1 VTYRVVIHMDDDR
14 PERQHLAL
22 GNVVN
27 LLNDI
32 GDRSV
37 DVEIVV
43 NGPAISSAAA
53 GSPLRDHFAALHGRG
68 VRLIACA
75 NSMKTADM
83 SKKDM
88 ATVFEIVPA
97 GISHLVRRQH
107 EGWAYVRP

>member
-1 VTYRVVIHMDDDR
+1 MSFRVVIHMDDDR

-37 DVEIVV
+37 DVEIVI
-43 NGPAISSAAA
+43 NGPAISSTSA
-53 GSPLRDHFAALHGRG
+53 GSPLRDHFAALHSRG

-75 NSMKTADM
+75 NSMKAADM
-83 SKKDM
+83 SEKDL

-107 EGWAYVRP
+107 DGWAYIRP